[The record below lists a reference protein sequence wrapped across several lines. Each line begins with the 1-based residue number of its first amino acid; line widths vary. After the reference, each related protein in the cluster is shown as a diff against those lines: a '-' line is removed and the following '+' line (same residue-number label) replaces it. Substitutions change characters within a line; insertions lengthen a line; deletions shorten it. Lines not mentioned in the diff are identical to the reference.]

1 MGSRGSRYC
10 PAEDEPSAA
19 PALLLASMGT
29 HLPFTSCSPSGQTG
43 VFFGALEGSAD
54 EAFGSTEDDA
64 LGSADDAA
72 ALGST
77 DEDEAAGSS
86 EDDGAVLALLNGAA
100 FGAAEDDGST
110 ELDETVSADELTGA
124 AAEEDVAST
133 ELMADELGS
142 TDDEVEVPADE
153 LTGAL
158 AIEEGCSLEAALEE
172 GCPLADEARLEEAS
186 LDEAPLEAAD
196 DELSPDTDEDASPL
210 LALELSP
217 EEAELLASAL
227 DEPLPIWAVPVLP
240 AVSTPGTW
248 RRVAVPRSTTP
259 TMASRTVA
267 ATSAVMA
274 VRHGAALY
282 RRTTSPSSSRISLRT
297 CGVIITP
304 MSIPGFSARIES
316 RSNWPPRDIE
326 TLSAMKSL
334 RFAVPSFSSVDA
346 GDSPSL

>member
-1 MGSRGSRYC
+1 
-10 PAEDEPSAA
+10 
-19 PALLLASMGT
+19 MGT
-29 HLPFTSCSPSGQTG
+29 HLPFTSCSPSVQTS

-72 ALGST
+72 AFGST

-100 FGAAEDDGST
+100 FGAAEEDGST

-142 TDDEVEVPADE
+142 TDDEAEVAADE

-158 AIEEGCSLEAALEE
+158 ALEEGCSLEAALEE

-196 DELSPDTDEDASPL
+196 DELSPDADEDASPL

-217 EEAELLASAL
+217 EDAELLASAL
-227 DEPLPIWAVPVLP
+227 DEPLPICCWACCSSTDCLGASFCCGLAICGANTAMVLP
-240 AVSTPGTW
+240 LASTAAWPGSFTGFG
-248 RRVAVPRSTTP
+248 STT
-259 TMASRTVA
+259 V
-267 ATSAVMA
+267 
-274 VRHGAALY
+274 
-282 RRTTSPSSSRISLRT
+282 
-297 CGVIITP
+297 
-304 MSIPGFSARIES
+304 
-316 RSNWPPRDIE
+316 
-326 TLSAMKSL
+326 TLVLVCCWMK
-334 RFAVPSFSSVDA
+334 FT
-346 GDSPSL
+346 

>member
-1 MGSRGSRYC
+1 VGSRGSRYC
-10 PAEDEPSAA
+10 AAEDEPSAA
-19 PALLLASMGT
+19 PALLLASIGT
-29 HLPFTSCSPSGQTG
+29 HLPFTSCSPSGQTS

-86 EDDGAVLALLNGAA
+86 EDDDAVLALLNGAA
-100 FGAAEDDGST
+100 FGAAEEDGST

-142 TDDEVEVPADE
+142 TDDEAEVPADE

-158 AIEEGCSLEAALEE
+158 ALEE

-196 DELSPDTDEDASPL
+196 DELSPDADEDASPL

-227 DEPLPIWAVPVLP
+227 DEPLPICCWACCSSTDCLGASFCCGLAICGANTAMVLP
-240 AVSTPGTW
+240 LASTAAWPGSFT
-248 RRVAVPRSTTP
+248 
-259 TMASRTVA
+259 
-267 ATSAVMA
+267 
-274 VRHGAALY
+274 
-282 RRTTSPSSSRISLRT
+282 
-297 CGVIITP
+297 
-304 MSIPGFSARIES
+304 GF
-316 RSNWPPRDIE
+316 
-326 TLSAMKSL
+326 
-334 RFAVPSFSSVDA
+334 
-346 GDSPSL
+346 G